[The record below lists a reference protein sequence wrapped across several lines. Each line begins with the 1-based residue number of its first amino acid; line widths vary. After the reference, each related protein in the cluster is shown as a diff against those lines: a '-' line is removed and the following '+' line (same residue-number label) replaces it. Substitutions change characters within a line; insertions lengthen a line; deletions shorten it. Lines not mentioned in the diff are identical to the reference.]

1 MDKPSF
7 DWVRE
12 KLEDLCSL
20 INTSRLS
27 PLFETTGE
35 IYAKL
40 ATGEDEDLQHVNNLI
55 GQHLCLPYTPVVRY
69 EWGLK
74 LSHEAIGDIQRPG
87 SSISVIRV
95 PFFCI
100 GKPCLIGTV
109 LAHEM
114 THQWLFLNGVGYED
128 QDMNEKLT
136 DLASFALGLGK
147 LMLNGLSEE
156 ACGFD
161 CQSFVHGYIEPDL
174 MLYAYGVI
182 NKYNG
187 VSLRESTKFLSQD
200 VVRMVMESKVISEC

>member
-1 MDKPSF
+1 MEKPTF

-12 KLEDLCSL
+12 KLEDLRSL
-20 INTSRLS
+20 VAPSRLP
-27 PLFETTGE
+27 PLFEPTGE
-35 IYAKL
+35 IYEKL

-55 GQHLCLPYTPVVRY
+55 GQHLGLLYTPVVRY

-74 LSHEAIGDIQRPG
+74 LSHEAIGDIQLPG
-87 SSISVIRV
+87 SSVSVIRV
-95 PFFCI
+95 PFFCV
-100 GKPCLIGTV
+100 GKPYLIGTV

-114 THQWLFLNGVGYED
+114 THQWLFLNGVGYQD

-174 MLYAYGVI
+174 MLYAYGVV
-182 NKYNG
+182 NKFNG
-187 VSLRESTKFLSQD
+187 VSLRGSTKFLCRD
-200 VVRMVMESKVISEC
+200 VVRMVMESQVILDC